1 MGCQDVL
8 FQANKPD
15 IDHHDRETISL
26 GSTLTQMNSRTH
38 MLTDTLP
45 HEKPDIY
52 ADKKNFLVYPTEVFL
67 VKKKNGINVS
77 VYWAT
82 HTKFLVSALVCCRLT
97 PARRSITPRSSPRL
111 ARRPSRRNLL
121 PASSSRSPSTLIPPQ
136 RETPPPLPDPQHQHS
151 RWCGGSL
158 IVCLHRAV

>member
-1 MGCQDVL
+1 MVL
-8 FQANKPD
+8 FQGEQAGHRPPRWRDDLYHIDAHTQTHNIHILTNMLPD
-15 IDHHDRETISL
+15 
-26 GSTLTQMNSRTH
+26 
-38 MLTDTLP
+38 DTLN
-45 HEKPDIY
+45 IY
-52 ADKKNFLVYPTEVFL
+52 SDFKNVLPVDPTEVFL

-121 PASSSRSPSTLIPPQ
+121 PASSSRSPSTPIPPQ
-136 RETPPPLPDPQHQHS
+136 RETPPPLPDPQRQHS